1 MIIEEAGDVCG
12 SKSGASKT
20 EDRLG
25 CPLFAG
31 GSVCRG
37 GGPLIKLF
45 VMGCLWGVF
54 LSVAV
59 VGVLCR
65 WAKFVAFGC
74 LWDLGAPLH
83 EPMC

>member
-1 MIIEEAGDVCG
+1 MCV
-12 SKSGASKT
+12 
-20 EDRLG
+20 
-25 CPLFAG
+25 
-31 GSVCRG
+31 G
-37 GGPLIKLF
+37 GGALIKLF
-45 VMGCLWGVF
+45 VMGCLWGVL